1 MDREFEAFVRDALP
15 SLGRF
20 ARSLT
25 GDVQAAEDLLQDTF
39 VRVGT
44 AWPRVRRDGNPVPY
58 AKAVMV
64 NLHISGVRWRRRRT
78 RLPEGDV
85 PSGADDVHLAR
96 VDDRDELFRALNLLP
111 PLQRAVL
118 VLGYLDDMDDAGI
131 ARIVGRRETTVR
143 SLRRRALATLRSGLG
158 ATHPLI
164 DDEVKE
170 SG

>member
-1 MDREFEAFVRDALP
+1 M
-15 SLGRF
+15 
-20 ARSLT
+20 
-25 GDVQAAEDLLQDTF
+25 QAAEDLLQDTF

-44 AWPRVRRDGNPVPY
+44 AWPRVRRDGDPAPY

-64 NLHISGVRWRRRRT
+64 NLHISGIRWRGRRT
-78 RLPEGDV
+78 RLPEDDV
-85 PSGADDVHLAR
+85 PSGADDVRLAR

-131 ARIVGRRETTVR
+131 ARIVRRRETTVR
-143 SLRRRALATLRSGLG
+143 SLRRRALATLRSELG
-158 ATHPLI
+158 AHPLL